1 MLEKVGFWIV
11 KNKVGIIIF
20 FMGLL
25 LLAFYG
31 MSDLKINYDMYSYLP
46 QHLQSVQ
53 GQKILKSE
61 FGLSDSVYV
70 VISNKTISETNAI
83 LEMIKNL
90 PDVKETFWYSD
101 LEDVKI
107 PKEFASEIAK
117 DKFIAGKDTLIQVKL
132 AQTGRKVSQQADAI
146 KAVIGVDGHVVGDYL
161 YSLEIEKL
169 SNSAKSSM
177 LVVAIIV
184 ILAVL
189 IFALTQPAYSVLF
202 LVSAGFAILLNFGL
216 TSFVRGEM
224 SFITSSIA
232 AALQLAVTMDYAIF
246 LLHRYEEEKRDQD
259 HGNAMVKAIA
269 KTSVSVFG
277 SAMTTVAGFLALLFM
292 SLGVGA
298 DMGKVMAQGVAIG
311 FVMTLTL
318 LPAMILVL
326 EKPLDKLKHR
336 NFFPSMVPLANLIV
350 KNKYIIAVVFIVI
363 LIPSAIG
370 AQAQKVTYSFSE
382 GMKLD
387 PQVQAD
393 IDLVSQKFGGGN
405 QLIIICDNLPLEER
419 LGIEKKLGQIS
430 WVTSVEGPVNTG
442 TAFIPNT
449 YIPKKVLDKLEQ
461 NAKNLI
467 FLSIDAPSDNEL
479 NKSYD
484 AIAKLESEYKGKLTA
499 TGSDVLQHE
508 VGKLGEKDSVK
519 VTIATI
525 LGVWIVVFLCLRRFG
540 TSVLLVAAIQGAV
553 WANVGMQWYLNA
565 SPMFFFAP
573 IALGAIQLGATVDYS
588 ILIAT
593 RYEEEKKKRP
603 IKEAMIISIREGVP
617 AIITSAMTLFGA
629 CLAIAIISEITM
641 TKDLTMLLSRGSL
654 ISMVVVAFAVPAI
667 LLSYD
672 RLIEKFR
679 RRKNA

>member
-1 MLEKVGFWIV
+1 MLEKIGYWIV
-11 KNKVGIIIF
+11 RNKIGIIVF

-31 MSDLKINYDMYSYLP
+31 ISDLKINYDMYSYLP

-53 GQKILKSE
+53 GQKILKTE
-61 FGLSDSVYV
+61 FGLSDSVYAI
-70 VISNKTISETNAI
+70 ISNKTISETSEI
-83 LEMIKNL
+83 LERIKKL

-107 PKEFASEIAK
+107 PQEFASEIAK

-146 KAVIGVDGHVVGDYL
+146 KAEIGVDGHVVGDYL

-169 SNSAKSSM
+169 SNSAKSTM
-177 LVVAIIV
+177 LIVAIIV

-189 IFALTQPAYSVLF
+189 IFALTQPAYSLLF

-216 TSFVRGEM
+216 TAFVRGGM

-259 HGNAMVKAIA
+259 HGDAMAKAIA

-311 FVMTLTL
+311 FIMTITL

-336 NFFPSMVPLANLIV
+336 NFFPSMLPLANIIT
-350 KNKYIIAVVFIVI
+350 KHKYLIAVIFLVI
-363 LIPSAIG
+363 LIPASIG

-405 QLIIICDNLPLEER
+405 QIILICDDLPLEER
-419 LGIEKKLGQIS
+419 LSIEKKLGMIA
-430 WVTSVEGPVNTG
+430 WVTSVDGPISTG
-442 TAFIPNT
+442 TAYIPNS
-449 YIPKKVLDKLEQ
+449 YIPKKVLEKLEQ
-461 NAKNLI
+461 NGKNLI
-467 FLSIDAPSDNEL
+467 FVSIDAPNEIEL
-479 NKSYD
+479 DKSYSE
-484 AIAKLESEYKGKLTA
+484 IAKLEFEYKNKLIA

-525 LGVWIVVFLCLRRFG
+525 LGVWIVVFFCLRRFG

-553 WANVGMQWYLNA
+553 WANVGIQWYLNA

-588 ILIAT
+588 ILIST
-593 RYEEEKKKRP
+593 RYEEEKKNKP
-603 IKEAMIISIREGVP
+603 IQEAMIVSIKEGAP
-617 AIITSAMTLFGA
+617 AIITSALTLFGA
-629 CLAIAIISEITM
+629 CLAISIISEITM

-654 ISMVVVAFAVPAI
+654 VSMIVVIFAVPAI

-672 RLIEKFR
+672 KLIEKFR

>member
-1 MLEKVGFWIV
+1 MLEKIGYWIV
-11 KNKVGIIIF
+11 KNKIGIIILF
-20 FMGLL
+20 IGLL

-53 GQKILKSE
+53 GQKTLKSE

-70 VISNKTISETNAI
+70 IVSNKTISETNKI
-83 LEMIKNL
+83 LEKIKSL

-132 AQTGRKVSQQADAI
+132 AQTGRKVSKQAEAI

-161 YSLEIEKL
+161 YNLEIEKL

-177 LVVAIIV
+177 LVVALIV
-184 ILAVL
+184 ILLVL

-216 TSFVRGEM
+216 TSFVRGEI

-246 LLHRYEEEKRDQD
+246 LLHRYEEEKRNRD
-259 HGNAMVKAIA
+259 HGDAMAKAIA

-311 FVMTLTL
+311 FIMTLTL

-336 NFFPSMVPLANLIV
+336 SFFPNMTPLANKIV
-350 KNKYIIAVVFIVI
+350 KYKYLIAVIFIVL
-363 LIPSAIG
+363 LIPAAIG
-370 AQAQKVTYSFSE
+370 AQTQKVTYSFSE
-382 GMKLD
+382 GIKLS
-387 PQVQAD
+387 PEVQAD

-405 QLIIICDNLPLEER
+405 QVILICDNIPLEER
-419 LGIEKKLGQIS
+419 LGIEKKLNQIS
-430 WVTSVEGPVNTG
+430 WVTSVEGPMNTG
-442 TAFIPNT
+442 TVYIPNS
-449 YIPKKVLDKLEQ
+449 YIPKKILDKLEQ
-461 NAKNLI
+461 NGKNLI
-467 FLSIDAPSDNEL
+467 FMSIDAPNSTEL
-479 NKSYD
+479 DKSY
-484 AIAKLESEYKGKLTA
+484 IELSKLEKEYDGKITA

-525 LGVWIVVFLCLRRFG
+525 LGVWIVVFFCLRRFG
-540 TSVLLVAAIQGAV
+540 ISVLLIAAIQGAV
-553 WANVGMQWYLNA
+553 WINIGMLWYLNA
-565 SPMFFFAP
+565 NPMFFFAP
-573 IALGAIQLGATVDYS
+573 IALGAIQLGSTVDYS
-588 ILIAT
+588 ILLTT
-593 RYEEEKKKRP
+593 RYEEEKKNKP
-603 IKEAMIISIREGVP
+603 IQEAMIISIKEGAP
-617 AIITSAMTLFGA
+617 AIITSALTLFGA
-629 CLAIAIISEITM
+629 CMAIAIISEITM
-641 TKDLTMLLSRGSL
+641 VKDMTMLLSRGSL
-654 ISMVVVAFAVPAI
+654 ISMVVVIFAVPAL